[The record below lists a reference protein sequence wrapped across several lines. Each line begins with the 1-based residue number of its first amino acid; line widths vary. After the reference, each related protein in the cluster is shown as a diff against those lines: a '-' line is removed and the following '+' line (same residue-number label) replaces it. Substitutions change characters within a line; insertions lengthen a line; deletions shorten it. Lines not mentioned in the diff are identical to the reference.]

1 MFQIRLI
8 YNKENPISS
17 GFWTLE
23 ECIFNS
29 GYWVRRY
36 WFDGK
41 ELRTGDF
48 DEWNVATGTEYDN
61 STNHYVY
68 QNDTG
73 CEVNWDHWSLPPRR
87 YDQN

>member
-36 WFDGK
+36 WSDGK

-68 QNDTG
+68 QNEKYG
-73 CEVNWDHWSLPPRR
+73 MRSQLGSLELTSASL
-87 YDQN
+87 